1 MDTFHKNSLL
11 MLGFKVKLLVL
22 PYPNIYTSLIVL
34 MLSLISLYVLMMLLS
49 TLNIIEIF
57 IGANSL
63 SQPLILNLTFERL
76 QIAVR
81 SFMMT
86 EITRYSE
93 LGQVSL
99 IVFNPIQDGRASL
112 PVFPLQVLQTY
123 KLASKTFW
131 ILVSTFLPFCYTCV
145 KFQGDTYCQS
155 QIIELELRPPFKKK
169 KNGFSGQILI
179 NLTLR

>member
-63 SQPLILNLTFERL
+63 S
-76 QIAVR
+76 
-81 SFMMT
+81 
-86 EITRYSE
+86 
-93 LGQVSL
+93 
-99 IVFNPIQDGRASL
+99 
-112 PVFPLQVLQTY
+112 
-123 KLASKTFW
+123 
-131 ILVSTFLPFCYTCV
+131 
-145 KFQGDTYCQS
+145 
-155 QIIELELRPPFKKK
+155 
-169 KNGFSGQILI
+169 
-179 NLTLR
+179 